1 MSVFEEENDR
11 HVHTAVCINGGPD
24 RIWTQTLVT
33 FTGTRFLHSASS
45 VHEESI
51 PGLAFAEDELE
62 AARAVFAMMRGRA
75 PKTLTLAQLQKVLST
90 CRFFMADALVSAF
103 AGYLEGIVP
112 QLTADEVRLQSLRF
126 LLSQLTAACVATLP
140 QRSGIDAGF
149 ALSLCKY
156 SFCCVTAQGKQLRM
170 HPHQAGRAGANA
182 VSLW

>member
-90 CRFFMADALVSAF
+90 CRFFMADALVSGF

-126 LLSQLTAACVATLP
+126 LPSDHVLQLCHSAVDVGVALHLHT
-140 QRSGIDAGF
+140 
-149 ALSLCKY
+149 Y

-170 HPHQAGRAGANA
+170 HPHQAG
-182 VSLW
+182 